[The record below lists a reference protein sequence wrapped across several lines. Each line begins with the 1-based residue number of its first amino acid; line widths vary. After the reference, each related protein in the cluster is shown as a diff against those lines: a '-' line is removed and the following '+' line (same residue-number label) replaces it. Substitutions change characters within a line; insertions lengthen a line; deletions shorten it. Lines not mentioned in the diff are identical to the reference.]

1 MILDGKKLS
10 EEILENI
17 KTEIL
22 EEKERNNFEQIPCE
36 LVVVTIG
43 DDPASK
49 VYVRNKQKAC
59 EKVGFQFKQV
69 HFSEDECFSN
79 ILNEL
84 KYLNSCKDVAGI
96 IIQLPIVS
104 NVLTKEEKD
113 CLTKSVYGSKDV
125 DGFTPYSEFD
135 PCTPKGIIRLLDSIP
150 DYDLSGKSVLVI
162 GRSDIVGKPV
172 AKMLLDRNCTVTVAH
187 SKTKYADLLDLFN
200 RSEIIIS
207 AVGKNDV
214 IGWQAEAD
222 YGKFSSGKVII
233 DVGINRNEL
242 GTLRGDFGELF
253 KANFSNYY
261 TPVPGGVGPMTV
273 AMLIENTWE
282 SYKKLHNIYF
292 PF

>member
-17 KTEIL
+17 KAEIL
-22 EEKERNNFEQIPCE
+22 EEKERNNFEQIPCK

-49 VYVRNKQKAC
+49 VYVRNKQRAA
-59 EKVGFQFKQV
+59 EKVGMLFEHKM
-69 HFSEDECFSN
+69 FSSTDTYDMINSYLIEKELHDETVS
-79 ILNEL
+79 
-84 KYLNSCKDVAGI
+84 GI
-96 IIQLPIVS
+96 IIQLPIIS
-104 NVLTKEEKD
+104 NILSEREKSML
-113 CLTKSVYGSKDV
+113 CAISQNYDV

-162 GRSDIVGKPV
+162 GRRDIVGKPV

-200 RSEIIIS
+200 RSEIVIS

-222 YGKFSSGKVII
+222 YGKFSGGKVII